1 MKKQSLYARKQA
13 LRQRAAE
20 HIAAQRAEQQR
31 IADQAAAEDALRAQ
45 ILADIQS
52 LALNASIHAWNGED
66 AQPMINK
73 VGRLLYVVAFA
84 ADQAGVDAEHPDM
97 RILRGTA
104 GALES
109 FAADQKHVDRYRAS
123 LQSGLAAINR
133 LLPRCNDMHLLLGA
147 AALEGKLD
155 LMAGKTTAQARE
167 AMGFA
172 A

>member
-1 MKKQSLYARKQA
+1 MRKTTRYGRKLA
-13 LRQRAAE
+13 IRR
-20 HIAAQRAEQQR
+20 R
-31 IADQAAAEDALRAQ
+31 DQAEVNVRAQ
-45 ILADIQS
+45 ILTDIRS
-52 LALNASIHAWNGED
+52 LAVDAAIHAWNGED
-66 AQPMINK
+66 APPMINK
-73 VGRLLYVVAFA
+73 AGRLLYVVAFA

-104 GALES
+104 GALEA
-109 FAADQKHVDRYRAS
+109 FAADQQHVDRYRAS

-155 LMAGKTTAQARE
+155 LMTAPVRE
-167 AMGFA
+167 AMGVA

>member
-13 LRQRAAE
+13 LRERAAAY
-20 HIAAQRAEQQR
+20 IAAQRIKQQR
-31 IADQAAAEDALRAQ
+31 MTEEAAIEETIRAQ
-45 ILADIQS
+45 ILSDIRS
-52 LALNASIHAWNGED
+52 LAVDAGIHAWTGAD
-66 AQPMINK
+66 APPMINK
-73 VGRLLYVVAFA
+73 AGRLLYVVAFA

-104 GALES
+104 GALEA
-109 FAADQKHVDRYRAS
+109 FAADQQHVDRYRQS

-133 LLPRCNDMHLLLGA
+133 LLPVCDDMHLLLGA

-155 LMAGKTTAQARE
+155 LMGGKSTAE
-167 AMGFA
+167 VHVSMGVA